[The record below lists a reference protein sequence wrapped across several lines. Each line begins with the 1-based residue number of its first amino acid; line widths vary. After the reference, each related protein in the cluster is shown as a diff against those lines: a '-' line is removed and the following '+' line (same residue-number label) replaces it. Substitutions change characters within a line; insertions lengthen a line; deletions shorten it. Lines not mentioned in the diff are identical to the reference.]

1 MSTNGKSNGQIT
13 APEVNAE
20 AESGGKQT
28 GTIMDTTTEMSNKTS
43 MIEVANILKNIS
55 GEQETLEKLSENDA
69 RISEIKQLMLQQKK
83 ELEAKLK
90 PQARFSEGRLLEVVT
105 NPLKPQERIMA
116 RVELL
121 TLKNSLQYINT
132 ALGIIHEKMRL
143 HAGKRKTQ
151 LLKQRLQ
158 MKSISGIYLRKN
170 IKNLQKRICRLFNEV
185 LKNED
190 KKEMLVV
197 LQSHTSNE
205 EEFNSNLLTFLK
217 EMDEET
223 YILLSGRTKY
233 QSQILGK
240 IMLLLN
246 DWNPSEGV
254 DFVAKLEN
262 TMDISSSNSTFIKLN
277 EEITNAVPEKI

>member
-1 MSTNGKSNGQIT
+1 MSTKEKSNDQTT
-13 APEVNAE
+13 ASEVNAE
-20 AESGGKQT
+20 SENGTKQT
-28 GTIMDTTTEMSNKTS
+28 GIIMDTKTAMPNKTS

-69 RISEIKQLMLQQKK
+69 RIRTTRDLMLQQKK

-90 PQARFSEGRLLEVVT
+90 PQARFSDDRLLDVVP

-116 RVELL
+116 KVELL
-121 TLKNSLQYINT
+121 TLKNSLQYIDT

-158 MKSISGIYLRKN
+158 MKSTSIIYLRKN
-170 IKNLQKRICRLFNEV
+170 IKNLQKRLCRLFNEAM
-185 LKNED
+185 ED
-190 KKEMLVV
+190 VKKKDMLVA
-197 LQSHTSNE
+197 LQSQTSIE

-217 EMDEET
+217 EVDEET

-233 QSQILGK
+233 QSLIMGK
-240 IMLLLN
+240 IRLLLN
-246 DWNPSEGV
+246 DWNLSEGV
-254 DFVAKLEN
+254 DFLEKLEN
-262 TMDISSSNSTFIKLN
+262 TIDISISNSTFIKQN